1 MNVKPSEKFP
11 LATGMCLIRIRIDP
25 VLGAKAR
32 SGGGRADKRR
42 QSMFPSTAIK
52 EGELYVKDKGSEGPW
67 KQRHFVL
74 TKEQLNY
81 YEDATSMKKL
91 DQVHL
96 LTPLKAGVTSED
108 GKSVMLAVSVC
119 V

>member
-1 MNVKPSEKFP
+1 LNVQASEKYP
-11 LATGMCLIRIRIDP
+11 LASGMCLIRIRMEPI
-25 VLGAKAR
+25 LGAKA
-32 SGGGRADKRR
+32 GGRADRRR

-52 EGELYVKDKGSEGPW
+52 EGELFVKVKGSEGPW
-67 KQRHFVL
+67 RQRHFVL

-96 LTPLKAGVTSED
+96 LTPLKPGVTSED
-108 GKSVMLAVSVC
+108 GKTVMLAVR
-119 V
+119 